1 MRKILDYSVWVF
13 VSITIIVMMCTIAT
27 TYGMV
32 GYNKYF
38 INYKLFDV
46 SLAVTMLF
54 LGFKMYALSK
64 GRKKI
69 YYSLMCFFL
78 SLCSIFFMINNVK

>member
-1 MRKILDYSVWVF
+1 VRKILDYLVWFF
-13 VSITIIVMMCTIAT
+13 VSITIIVMMGTIAI
-27 TYGMV
+27 TYRMA
-32 GYNKYF
+32 GYIKIF
-38 INYKLFDV
+38 SNYQLFDL

-78 SLCSIFFMINNVK
+78 SLCSIFFMINNVQ